1 MKSPRFVLSAFQDF
15 IKSDLGI
22 IICVVVGLAIATVIF
37 IYARVKTKKSRL
49 MKNIRALNKQFVEV
63 QSLPI
68 QAKLVKIEQIG
79 AKNVVF
85 ARLYEEYTTLYN
97 EIRKTYEP
105 DLKKE
110 FDLAKEQ
117 VHAGDY
123 LNLNETMKGL
133 YIKFQAYKDK
143 MYEAD
148 RLVSAVTQDEE
159 SVKAKEKNIK
169 TIYLQCR
176 EMFTVSEEELK
187 IFSTEFNEV
196 FENIDSNF
204 EIYNDHLIRGNY
216 TDAKE
221 VLISLERIVGNLH
234 KNINIAPR
242 YANLATKVIPS
253 KINNIIDDYTEMQT
267 KGYPLYHIFA
277 NSTVSTVK
285 DLLGQVIYSIK
296 IFQFEGL
303 EDLINSIMEKINELR
318 SKLEQEKENCIQFES
333 EWTEIYNKAEDLER
347 LYIKNMKDITRLSKI
362 YEIGERTNKLADNA
376 KFEVNK
382 LSVIRRTLDS
392 LNYGKQPY
400 SARLA
405 KMKELDAQI
414 KVVEEAIN
422 LYRNNFEDMRDNSE
436 EAYDLVNEAT
446 SKLKNLQLAVRN
458 TKIAKLKQNFND
470 EFALGYN
477 LIEKLGNVISYQ
489 PIDVDRVNKYYGE
502 LKELVSRIEKEAT
515 LAIKKAEYTEKLI
528 MFANTYRSQ
537 FAEVARNCA
546 KAELYFF
553 DARFDEAI
561 EMVKES
567 LKRYTDISVFEYRN
581 SELEGVT
588 L

>member
-1 MKSPRFVLSAFQDF
+1 MKSARFVLSAFQDF
-15 IKSDLGI
+15 IKSDIGI
-22 IICVVVGLAIATVIF
+22 ILCVVVGLAIAILIF
-37 IYARVKTKKSRL
+37 IYARIKTKKSRL
-49 MKNIRALNKQFVEV
+49 MKNIHALNKQFVEV

-85 ARLYEEYTTLYN
+85 ARLFEEYTTLYN

-117 VHAGDY
+117 VHASDY

-133 YIKFQAYKDK
+133 HIKFQAYKDK
-143 MYEAD
+143 MFEAD
-148 RLVSAVTQDEE
+148 RLISAVTQDEE

-176 EMFTVSEEELK
+176 EVYTVNEEELK

-196 FENIDSNF
+196 FENIESNF

-221 VLISLERIVGNLH
+221 VLISLERIVSNLH
-234 KNINIAPR
+234 KNISTAPR

-253 KINNIIDDYTEMQT
+253 KINNIIDEYTEMQT

-296 IFQFEGL
+296 IFQFDGL

-318 SKLEQEKENCIQFES
+318 SKLEQEKENCLQFES
-333 EWTEIYNKAEDLER
+333 EWVEIYNKAEDLER

-362 YEIGERTNKLADNA
+362 YEIGEKTNSLANTAKL
-376 KFEVNK
+376 EVNK

-436 EAYDLVNEAT
+436 EAYDLVNEST
-446 SKLKNLQLAVRN
+446 VKLKNLQLAIRN

-489 PIDVDRVNKYYGE
+489 PIDVDRVNKYYGD
-502 LKELVSRIEKEAT
+502 LKELVERIEKEAS

-528 MFANTYRSQ
+528 MYANTYRSQ
-537 FAEVARNCA
+537 FAEIARNCA

-567 LKRYTDISVFEYRN
+567 LKRYTTISAFESRN
-581 SELEGVT
+581 NELEGVIS
-588 L
+588 

>member
-1 MKSPRFVLSAFQDF
+1 MGLNGIVLSAFSDF
-15 IKSDLGI
+15 LKSDIGI
-22 IICVVVGLAIATVIF
+22 IICVAVGLIIAVLIF
-37 IYARVKTKKSRL
+37 FYVRVKTKKSRL
-49 MKNIRALNKQFVEV
+49 MKSIHVLNKGFVEI

-79 AKNVVF
+79 DKNVVF
-85 ARLYEEYTTLYN
+85 ARLHEEYTTLYN

-133 YIKFQAYKDK
+133 HIKLQAYKDK
-143 MYEAD
+143 MHEAD
-148 RLVSAVTQDEE
+148 RLISAVTQDEE
-159 SVKAKEKNIK
+159 AVKSKEKTLK
-169 TIYLQCR
+169 SIYLQCR
-176 EMFTVSEEELK
+176 EIFTVNEEELG
-187 IFSTEFNEV
+187 IFAAEFNEV
-196 FENIDSNF
+196 FENIENNF

-221 VLISLERIVGNLH
+221 VLISLERIVVNLH
-234 KNINIAPR
+234 NNISIAPK

-253 KINNIIDDYTEMQT
+253 KINLIIDEYTEMQT

-277 NSTVSTVK
+277 NSTVSNVK
-285 DLLGQVIYSIK
+285 DLLGQVIYKIK
-296 IFQFEGL
+296 IFQFEGIEEL
-303 EDLINSIMEKINELR
+303 VNSIMEKINELR
-318 SKLEQEKENCIQFES
+318 GKLEQEKENCLQFES
-333 EWTEIYNKAEDLER
+333 EWSDIYNKAEDLER
-347 LYIKNMKDITRLSKI
+347 LYIKNMKDITRLSKV
-362 YEIGERTNKLADNA
+362 YEIGEKTNVLANA
-376 KFEVNK
+376 AKTEVNK

-400 SARLA
+400 SARLS
-405 KMKELDAQI
+405 KMKELKEQI
-414 KVVEEAIN
+414 VVVEEAIN
-422 LYRNNFEDMRDNSE
+422 TYRNNFEDMRDNSE
-436 EAYDLVNEAT
+436 DAYDLVNEAT
-446 SKLKNLQLAVRN
+446 GKLKHLQLEVRN
-458 TKIAKLKQNFND
+458 TKIEKLKQVFND
-470 EFALGYN
+470 EFALAYN

-489 PIDVDRVNKYYGE
+489 PIDVDRVNKYYGD
-502 LKELVSRIEKEAT
+502 LKVLVERIEKEAT
-515 LAIKKAEYTEKLI
+515 LQIKKAEYTEKLI
-528 MFANTYRSQ
+528 MFANSYRSQ

-561 EMVKES
+561 EIVKES
-567 LKRYTDISVFEYRN
+567 LKRYVDISVFEYKN
-581 SELEGVT
+581 SELEGAI